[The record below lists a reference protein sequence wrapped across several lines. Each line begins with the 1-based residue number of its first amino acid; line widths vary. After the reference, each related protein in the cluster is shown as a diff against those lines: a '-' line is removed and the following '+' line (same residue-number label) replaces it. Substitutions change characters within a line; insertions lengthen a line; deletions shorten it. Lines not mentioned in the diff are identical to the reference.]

1 MIVPAAI
8 LLMLGFRSWFPR
20 ASLRYV
26 GAAIFLGLVALNL
39 LIYTAHVIPYW
50 NPGL

>member
-20 ASLRYV
+20 PSLRYV
-26 GAAIFLGLVALNL
+26 GAGIFLGLIVLNL
-39 LIYTAHVIPYW
+39 VIYSAHVIPYW
-50 NPGL
+50 NPDV